1 MKKNLLP
8 VFIFT
13 CITIIAASCNTP
25 RHIYSPSAHNVPVLT
40 KKGDSKIGAVYS
52 TNAVG
57 QEKKDGVEIDN
68 RSRGYDLQGA
78 VAITNNFAIQAA
90 HAYRWEKT
98 EGGPDSITIKYKRN
112 LTEIGLGYYLPV
124 NDKGNT
130 FFQVFAGAG
139 LGRFSFTDNDKT
151 GSNYHQANITKIYLQ
166 PAVLFKS
173 KGSFTTSVAV
183 RFSGINYSKIKTSY
197 SASQLDDYH
206 LDDLTGRMK
215 WFFEPATVSSFGFK
229 GVPGLRFEVQG
240 GLSFLMA
247 RNYVDYRK
255 FNFSVGTWVDMGAL
269 FGKNKP

>member
-8 VFIFT
+8 CLIFI
-13 CITIIAASCNTP
+13 CVIIIAASCNTP
-25 RHIYSPSAHNVPVLT
+25 RYIYSPAAQNVPVLT
-40 KKGDSKIGAVYS
+40 QKGDSKLGAVYS

-78 VAITNNFAIQAA
+78 VAITNNFAVQAS
-90 HAYRWEKT
+90 HFYRWEKT
-98 EGGPDSITIKYKRN
+98 EGGPDSLTLKYKRN

-124 NDKGNT
+124 NDKKNV

-139 LGRFSFTDNDKT
+139 LGRFSFTDKDKFGT
-151 GSNYHQANITKIYLQ
+151 NFHQANITKIYLQ

-173 KGSFTTSVAV
+173 KGSFTTSIAV
-183 RFSGINYSKIKTSY
+183 RFSGISYSKIKTSY
-197 SASQLDDYH
+197 NASQLNDYH
-206 LDDLTGRMK
+206 LDDLSGRAK

-229 GVPGLRFEVQG
+229 NVPGLRFEVQG

-269 FGKNKP
+269 FSKNKP

>member
-1 MKKNLLP
+1 MKRNLLP
-8 VFIFT
+8 TLVFICT
-13 CITIIAASCNTP
+13 TIIATSCNTP
-25 RHIYSPSAHNVPVLT
+25 RHIYSPVAHNVPVLT
-40 KKGDSKIGAVYS
+40 KKGDSKLGAAYS

-57 QEKKDGVEIDN
+57 QETKNGVEIDN

-98 EGGPDSITIKYKRN
+98 TGGPDSITIKYKRN

-124 NDKGNT
+124 NDKNNA

-151 GSNYHQANITKIYLQ
+151 GNYYHQANITKIYLQ
-166 PAVLFKS
+166 PAILFKS

-183 RFSGINYSKIKTSY
+183 RFSGIGYSKIQTNY
-197 SASQLDDYH
+197 SASQLNDYH
-206 LDDLTGRMK
+206 LEDLTGRMK
-215 WFFEPATVSSFGFK
+215 CFFEPATVSSFGFK

-255 FNFSVGTWVDMGAL
+255 FNFSIGTWVDMGKL
-269 FGKNKP
+269 FSKNNE